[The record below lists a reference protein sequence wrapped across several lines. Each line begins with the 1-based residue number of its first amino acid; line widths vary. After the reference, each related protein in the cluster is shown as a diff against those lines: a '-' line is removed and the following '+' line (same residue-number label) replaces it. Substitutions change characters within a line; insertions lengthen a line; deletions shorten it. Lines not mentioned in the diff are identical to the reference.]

1 MRVHVFVSPLFA
13 QHEAPPGHPE
23 RPARY
28 QAVLRGIEQSAV
40 AANLT
45 RRETREATEHE
56 LQRVHQPAYL
66 ARLAG
71 IAGKRG
77 NLDGDTY
84 YSPYSYSAALHA
96 AGAACQMVEA
106 LVSGEADYGMVA
118 CRPPGHH
125 ATSEGA
131 MGFCL
136 INNVAVAARAATAMG
151 VSRVAI
157 VDWDVHHGN
166 GTEAVFLD
174 AGDVLFLST
183 HESPQYPGTGLA
195 TEVGGPAAKG
205 KTVNIPLSSGAGDAA
220 YGEAFEELIVPILEQ
235 FDPQLVLISA
245 GYDAHRADPLGGME
259 LTDAGFGH
267 LTRHV
272 LSRLPN
278 YGAQKLGFVIEG
290 GYDLT
295 ALTNSVDATLSALA
309 SPEAPRF
316 CGHAGLPWRHEIRW
330 ARSSLSEYWD
340 LD

>member
-1 MRVHVFVSPLFA
+1 MRIHVFGSPLFA
-13 QHEAPPGHPE
+13 RHEAPPGHPE

-28 QAVLRGIEQSAV
+28 EAVLRGMDHCTV
-40 AANLT
+40 ARDLT
-45 RRETREATEHE
+45 HRETREATEVE
-56 LQRVHQPAYL
+56 LSRVHQPAYL
-66 ARLAG
+66 ARLAT

-77 NLDGDTY
+77 NLDADTY
-84 YSPYSYSAALHA
+84 FSPDSYAAALHA
-96 AGAACQMVEA
+96 AGAACQMVET
-106 LVSGEADYGMVA
+106 LVSGEADYGIVA

-125 ATSEGA
+125 ATPEGA

-157 VDWDVHHGN
+157 IDWDVHHGN

-174 AGDVLFLST
+174 AADVLFIST

-195 TEVGGPAAKG
+195 TEVGGATALG
-205 KTVNIPLSSGAGDAA
+205 KTVNVPMSSGAGDAA
-220 YGEAFEELIVPILEQ
+220 YGEAFEALVVPILEQ
-235 FDPQLVLISA
+235 FDPELVLISA
-245 GYDAHRADPLGGME
+245 GYDAHRADPLGGMAV
-259 LTDAGFGH
+259 TDAGFGH

-272 LSRLPN
+272 LSRMPN
-278 YGAQKLGFVIEG
+278 YGARKLGFVLEG

-316 CGHAGLPWRHEIRW
+316 CGHAGLPWRHEIQW
-330 ARSSLSEYWD
+330 ARSVLSEYWEFD
-340 LD
+340 

>member
-45 RRETREATEHE
+45 RRETREATEQE

-66 ARLAG
+66 ARLAA

-77 NLDGDTY
+77 NLDADTY

-166 GTEAVFLD
+166 GTQD
-174 AGDVLFLST
+174 AFYETDEVLFCSVHQWPL
-183 HESPQYPGTGLA
+183 YPGTGAANERGAGRGAGYTINVPLA
-195 TEVGGPAAKG
+195 PGANDATYTEVFDQVILPAA
-205 KTVNIPLSSGAGDAA
+205 N
-220 YGEAFEELIVPILEQ
+220 AFR
-235 FDPQLVLISA
+235 PQIVLISA
-245 GYDAHRADPLGGME
+245 GFDAHADDPLAGM
-259 LTDAGFGH
+259 LVTARGFGDLACRVVQVADEH
-267 LTRHV
+267 ADGRVVAFL
-272 LSRLPN
+272 
-278 YGAQKLGFVIEG
+278 EG
-290 GYDLT
+290 GYDP
-295 ALTNSVDATLSALA
+295 SALA
-309 SPEAPRF
+309 ASVVATLAALD
-316 CGHAGLPWRHEIRW
+316 GNDASLAHALRLGGGTETRHDE
-330 ARSSLSEYWD
+330 
-340 LD
+340 